1 MRLCGVQKHLQERV
15 CVQMSHDYMGFEDS
29 LDDDDYGVI
38 LDREGK
44 LKGIWV
50 PRCAEDE
57 DIPEAVVQLLME
69 HWGID
74 PNDESNYGY
83 IH

>member
-1 MRLCGVQKHLQERV
+1 
-15 CVQMSHDYMGFEDS
+15 MSHDYMGFEDT
-29 LDDDDYGVI
+29 LDEDDYGFI
-38 LDREGK
+38 LDKEGR

-50 PRCAEDE
+50 PKGADDE
-57 DIPEAVVQLLME
+57 EVPESIVQLLKD

-83 IH
+83 LH